1 MQRDLEQPGTL
12 ARLLR
17 ELPDETTPPYG
28 WSEFRRRAGARAVA
42 RRDRAGG
49 RSLAALAAI
58 AIGIVALSLRL
69 GEPVRTAL
77 HPTDGTPAR
86 GSSTAA
92 DPVFAE
98 TPPETPPDTP
108 RNDLRADMLERW
120 LASQPDEPALVRVG
134 NRAAVTGLE
143 DRLAEVD
150 DLLTSERVDEA
161 RPANLLALQQER
173 WQLVSSLAQVR
184 YAEKLADVAR

>member
-17 ELPDETTPPYG
+17 ALPHEAAPPYG
-28 WSEFRRRAGARAVA
+28 WGEFRRRAGERAGA

-49 RSLAALAAI
+49 RSVAALAAI
-58 AIGIVALSLRL
+58 AIGIVALSLRF
-69 GEPVRTAL
+69 GEPARTAL
-77 HPTDGTPAR
+77 HPTYGAPAR
-86 GSSTAA
+86 GSSWAA
-92 DPVFAE
+92 DPVPGGTPSE
-98 TPPETPPDTP
+98 TPPETP
-108 RNDLRADMLERW
+108 RNDLRSDILERW
-120 LASQPDEPALVRVG
+120 LASLPDEPALVRVG

-150 DLLTSERVDEA
+150 DLLTAERVDQA

-184 YAEKLADVAR
+184 YAETLADATR